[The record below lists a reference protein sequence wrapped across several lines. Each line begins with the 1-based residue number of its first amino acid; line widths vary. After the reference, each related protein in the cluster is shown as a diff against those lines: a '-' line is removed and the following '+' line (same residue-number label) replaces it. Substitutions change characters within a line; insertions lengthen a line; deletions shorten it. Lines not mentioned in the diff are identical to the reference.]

1 MENSIPKQDSNGHLA
16 ANEAAGFKQSNEDR
30 FNFAR
35 SLHFK
40 GEFDQAETIY
50 LQLQKLEPWPQL
62 SELLGILYL
71 QGERY
76 QEAIEQFKVC
86 DQKNYS
92 NADLLFNYGKCY
104 SSLGGQEQAIELYG
118 RALKLDPNHSNSVYN
133 LANLYKGIED
143 FKRAK
148 EYFKKDY
155 ELEPKVDTCCALGE
169 IHERERDLDAALE
182 MYYRGLEIEPNNPLP
197 KLRISIAL
205 QKRNTSAP
213 IIDFSE
219 FNTIFKFCREIMSEF
234 PDNAICYALLG
245 DMYLLLGN
253 LSESI
258 AHMRKSIALDDTFA
272 TSHTALGCQL
282 LMIGEFEEG
291 FKEFYWHA
299 QVTDYDTGTV
309 ARSVAG
315 STKKDWNGEV
325 YAGMRLLVTS
335 EQGIGDQIL
344 HFQCMPSLVAKGV
357 RLIIS
362 VNHKLVPLFVRSFPD
377 VEVYP
382 DCYPIPDNV
391 EDQVDFQTSILG
403 LTQCLVRS
411 LDDIVGVP
419 RYLSACEEKK
429 SQVAQR
435 YLQYEGCLKVGISWS
450 SNSTSTGSSKTIP
463 LDWWHDLLSLEG
475 VQFVSLQ
482 YGTVGE
488 EIAEVNEKSH
498 TNLIMDGV
506 INITD
511 DQDSFAALLE
521 NLDLVITISNA
532 TAHLCGALGVNTW
545 TILSPAPLWHWF
557 SEMEQSVW
565 YPSMSLIRRS
575 PHDHWKDVLDRMQ
588 TVLPQLASNK
598 AAGVDLFAAVPEKFT
613 PKKHWQ

>member
-1 MENSIPKQDSNGHLA
+1 MENSISNQDSNGNLA
-16 ANEAAGFKQSNEDR
+16 ANLNAGIKQSNEDR

-40 GEFDQAETIY
+40 GEFDQAEEIY
-50 LQLQKLEPWPQL
+50 LQLQTLESWPQL

-71 QGERY
+71 QCERF
-76 QEAIEQFKVC
+76 QEAIEQFEVC

-104 SSLGGQEQAIELYG
+104 SSLGGREQAIELYG

-133 LANLYKGIED
+133 LANLYKSIDD

-148 EYFKKDY
+148 EYFGRDY

-169 IHERERDLDAALE
+169 IHERERDLDTALE

-205 QKRNTSAP
+205 QKRNTSASVVN
-213 IIDFSE
+213 FSE
-219 FNTIFKFCREIMSEF
+219 FDTIFNFCREIMAEF

-253 LSESI
+253 LPESI
-258 AHMRKSIALDDTFA
+258 AYMRKSIALDNTFA

-282 LMIGEFEEG
+282 LMTGNFEEG
-291 FKEFYWHA
+291 FKEFYWHS
-299 QVTDYDTGTV
+299 QVTEYDTGTV

-325 YAGMRLLVTS
+325 YSGMKLLVTS

-344 HFQCMPSLVAKGV
+344 HFQCLPSLEAKGV
-357 RLIIS
+357 RFIIS

-382 DCYPIPDNV
+382 DCYPIPDHA

-411 LDDIVGVP
+411 LEDIVGVP
-419 RYLSACEEKK
+419 RYLYACEEKI
-429 SQVAQR
+429 SEVAQR
-435 YLQYEGCLKVGISWS
+435 YLQYDGRLKVGISWS
-450 SNSTSTGSSKTIP
+450 SNSMSTGSSKTIP

-475 VQFVSLQ
+475 IQFVSLQ

-488 EIAEVNEKSH
+488 EIAEVNAKYG

-511 DQDSFAALLE
+511 EQDSFAALLE

-557 SEMEQSVW
+557 HGTDQSVW

-575 PHDHWKDVLDRMQ
+575 PHDHWKDVLNRMERE
-588 TVLPQLASNK
+588 LPQLVSNK
-598 AAGVDLFAAVPEKFT
+598 VAGADLFSGVSENFT
-613 PKKHWQ
+613 PKKHLL